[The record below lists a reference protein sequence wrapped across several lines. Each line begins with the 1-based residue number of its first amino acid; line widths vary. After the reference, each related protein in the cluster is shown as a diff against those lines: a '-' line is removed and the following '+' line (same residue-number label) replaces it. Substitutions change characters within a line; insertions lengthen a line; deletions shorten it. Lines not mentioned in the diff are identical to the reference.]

1 MRDKAIP
8 QYLFYFWSYLL
19 SIWNQTSALLTP
31 VFLRFPDAMLRSRAL
46 RTRVEGSRWILV
58 MMCIRDPQTGFVRP
72 PDRCLPYDAYPPV
85 SQFHIF
91 NSRTSRW
98 RMTDDMTSLYRFCHM
113 EKLQL
118 SLNLDSSVFCRSLNS
133 NPYVTNKIQHIEFTV
148 AMYPFFP

>member
-31 VFLRFPDAMLRSRAL
+31 VFLRFPDAMLRSRAR

-85 SQFHIF
+85 SLFHIF
-91 NSRTSRW
+91 YSKTSRW
-98 RMTDDMTSLYRFCHM
+98 RITVDMTSSISILSHREATVVILLGFYVFLQ
-113 EKLQL
+113 KLK
-118 SLNLDSSVFCRSLNS
+118 F
-133 NPYVTNKIQHIEFTV
+133 
-148 AMYPFFP
+148 